1 MTDESP
7 LTDESPATDEFDRLA
22 ALTTEELRE
31 RAFAL
36 ARHRRD
42 LHFFWDLFKR
52 LPHAEGAGPDGS
64 LGIQSSVDE
73 AVALWREFTG
83 HAYGEEEPLVR
94 AAFIDYLLA
103 DRQSK

>member
-1 MTDESP
+1 MTES
-7 LTDESPATDEFDRLA
+7 LDSLS
-22 ALTTEELRE
+22 ALSTEELRE

-42 LHFFWDLFKR
+42 LQFFWDLFKR
-52 LPHAEGAGPDGS
+52 LPHAEGEGPDGS
-64 LGIQSSVDE
+64 LGIQSSIDE

-94 AAFIDYLLA
+94 AAFIDYLLTDQA
-103 DRQSK
+103 

>member
-1 MTDESP
+1 MTEGTDE
-7 LTDESPATDEFDRLA
+7 LDRLA
-22 ALTTEELRE
+22 ALPTEELRE

-36 ARHRRD
+36 ARKRHD

-52 LPHAEGAGPDGS
+52 LPHGEGEGPDGS
-64 LGIQSSVDE
+64 LGIQSTIDE

-83 HAYGEEEPLVR
+83 HAYGDNEPLVR

-103 DRQSK
+103 HR

>member
-1 MTDESP
+1 MTND
-7 LTDESPATDEFDRLA
+7 TFDRLA
-22 ALTTEELRE
+22 GLSTEELRE

-36 ARHRRD
+36 ARHRHDVR
-42 LHFFWDLFKR
+42 FFWDLFRR
-52 LPHAEGAGPDGS
+52 LPHGPGEGADGS

-73 AVALWREFTG
+73 AVTLWRELTG

-103 DRQSK
+103 GQADAQSK